1 MIRILWRTDVH
12 CCDQTP
18 SSRTDD
24 WPETVLGKL
33 GEVGEI
39 ARAHGCDAVLDGGDF
54 WNDKTPIR
62 TSHRMVTRVAAVHG
76 RYPCPV
82 YANVGNHD
90 VRLGQLDNLAESPLE
105 TLFASGVFRR
115 LYDEHELVLER
126 DGVKV
131 RVVGVPYHGPRYD
144 LDRFRRIERRD
155 EDWLVCV
162 AHVLAS
168 PQGGE
173 MFKNE
178 DILRYSDLPAL
189 MPGVDVMMFGHWH
202 KDQGITPIGDGKIV
216 VNVGSLTRG
225 SLTQDNLERIPGVV
239 VLGFW
244 PKSTGIPPALEFV
257 PLRVRKAAE
266 VFDIDKR
273 AQEELRA
280 SMIDT
285 FVESVKRELHSSS
298 QRPYAEILGDMEVPS
313 QVKERALA
321 YIEGGGRDRRG

>member
-1 MIRILWRTDVH
+1 MIRLLWRTDVH

-33 GEVGEI
+33 SEVGEI
-39 ARAHGCDAVLDGGDF
+39 ARTHNCDAVIDGGDF

-62 TSHRMVTRVAAVHG
+62 TSHRMVTRVADVHS
-76 RYPCPV
+76 RYPCRV
-82 YANVGNHD
+82 YGNVGNHD
-90 VRLGQLDNLAESPLE
+90 VRLGQLANLAESPLE
-105 TLFASGVFRR
+105 TLFASGVFHR

-126 DGVKV
+126 EGVKV

-144 LDRFRRIERRD
+144 LDRFRRIKRGD
-155 EDWLVCV
+155 EDWLICV

-178 DILRYSDLPAL
+178 DILGYSDLPEL
-189 MPGVDVMMFGHWH
+189 MPEVDVMCFGHWH
-202 KDQGITPIGDGKIV
+202 KDQGITSVGSKLV

-225 SLTQDNLERIPGVV
+225 SLTQDNLDRTPGVV
-239 VLGFW
+239 VMGFW
-244 PKSTGIPPALEFV
+244 PRSTGIPPALEFV
-257 PLRVRKAAE
+257 PLRVKPASE
-266 VFDIDKR
+266 VFDVDKR

-280 SMIDT
+280 STIDA
-285 FVESVKRELHSSS
+285 FVDSVKRELHSSS
-298 QRPYAEILGDMEVPS
+298 QRPYAEIIDDMEIPAR
-313 QVKERALA
+313 VKERALA
-321 YIEGGGRDRRG
+321 YIERGKP